1 MLPEI
6 AEDGIC
12 VCNVNSNWYRVQIV
26 QKDPQD
32 IERCLVKFLDYGGYM
47 NVGLKDLRQI
57 RSDYMAMPFQ
67 ATECI
72 LSNVAPSGE
81 FVFVLKLFEWLNFLI
96 LSEESWSPKS
106 GEVLYNL
113 TRGNVLQAQVAGY
126 TSDNIPEIYLY
137 ASIGPNVSILSI
149 YTRCTRK
156 W

>member
-1 MLPEI
+1 MNLIEGINNDVVVSAVISGGHVFVQQPLHPSHPSLVRLQKCLCDNYNTVDTPMLPEI

-72 LSNVAPSGE
+72 LSNVVPSGE
-81 FVFVLKLFEWLNFLI
+81 FVLCNFEFL
-96 LSEESWSPKS
+96 
-106 GEVLYNL
+106 
-113 TRGNVLQAQVAGY
+113 
-126 TSDNIPEIYLY
+126 
-137 ASIGPNVSILSI
+137 
-149 YTRCTRK
+149 
-156 W
+156 